1 MSNDDPY
8 TGEES
13 ASSTRAETEG
23 RSYDSAHQNL
33 VEVWDDTTSVWG
45 LVFALVV
52 STGLTLGGFL
62 LAPGEDP
69 QPLVVGLVGA
79 FVGFIIISFVL
90 KPSRRLEIEDEDKEG

>member
-1 MSNDDPY
+1 MANDTPY
-8 TGEES
+8 TGEEA

-23 RSYDSAHQNL
+23 RSSEPDRQNL
-33 VEVWDDTTSVWG
+33 VEVWDDTASVWG

-79 FVGFIIISFVL
+79 FAGFIIISFVL
-90 KPSRRLEIEDEDKEG
+90 NPTRRLEIEDEDKE